1 MLSLLMSTPCA
12 LSGGRRAVLKSGSS
26 FALGALALRTVPAAY
41 AADELPKVGGKP
53 VMAPESIMAQ
63 KAHGTSAS
71 PVQANLKWNVD
82 GKKADQIT
90 NFNRRFAE
98 YGGYWKETSFLKE
111 VSRDEPTTYYDSVTG
126 KPLFVAPRG
135 RSMDDFLKDSQAHG
149 WPWPLTLIPTL
160 TLALALP
167 LAPHPDPNPSPSPNP
182 NPGFGPNRRRT
193 VGLASGA
200 NPCRNQARLDM
211 AGQRASQPADW
222 PRRAGAWGSLGRG
235 VTLREASGETP
246 SREVVE
252 RCHLC
257 SA

>member
-1 MLSLLMSTPCA
+1 MLSLLMSTPCV

-126 KPLFVAPRG
+126 KPLFVAPIG
-135 RSMDDFLKDSQAHG
+135 RTMDQFLAESNVHG
-149 WPWPLTLIPTL
+149 WP
-160 TLALALP
+160 
-167 LAPHPDPNPSPSPNP
+167 S
-182 NPGFGPNRRRT
+182 F
-193 VGLASGA
+193 
-200 NPCRNQARLDM
+200 
-211 AGQRASQPADW
+211 
-222 PRRAGAWGSLGRG
+222 
-235 VTLREASGETP
+235 RE
-246 SREVVE
+246 
-252 RCHLC
+252 HLHM
-257 SA
+257 